1 MVYPPRYYQ
10 GRTADRHIQHWITV
24 AVTALPPGWRNRFRD
39 DDGSIHSSD
48 CPALLVQEHRMTT
61 YCWDEPPRGEHTEDE
76 REQPPYATRVVFADN
91 DAGELTAAKEI
102 DNYIGTVGPGEVT
115 DHGEPGA
122 VNPIPGRDEQ
132 AVGPGWRRETTT
144 TTVPTEALRGR
155 FGAYGRTAA
164 TEWAQQVAEHDGWQ
178 DFQVS
183 SEGEVF
189 TVTFVRQVA
198 TSEQETQP

>member
-1 MVYPPRYYQ
+1 
-10 GRTADRHIQHWITV
+10 
-24 AVTALPPGWRNRFRD
+24 
-39 DDGSIHSSD
+39 
-48 CPALLVQEHRMTT
+48 MTT
-61 YCWDEPPRGEHTEDE
+61 YCWDEPPRGVHTEDE

-91 DAGELTAAKEI
+91 DAGELNAATEI
-102 DNYIGTVGPGEVT
+102 DNYIGTVGPGEFA

-122 VNPIPGRDEQ
+122 VNPAPERDEQ
-132 AVGPGWRRETTT
+132 AASPAWRRETTT
-144 TTVPTEALRGR
+144 TRVPTEALRGR
-155 FGAYGRTAA
+155 LGASGRAAA

-178 DFQVS
+178 DFQVN